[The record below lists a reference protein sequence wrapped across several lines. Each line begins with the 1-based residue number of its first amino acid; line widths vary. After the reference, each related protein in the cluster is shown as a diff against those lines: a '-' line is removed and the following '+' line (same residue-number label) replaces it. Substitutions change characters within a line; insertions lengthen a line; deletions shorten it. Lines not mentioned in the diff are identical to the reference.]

1 MIKPISRGEHERRTA
16 GVKGGSNKM
25 FGKQSASLDKPGNTG
40 KDQRADRSKHAV
52 GGVKTTGHSISKPAS
67 PGRTAPPTKG
77 RAR

>member
-16 GVKGGSNKM
+16 GVKGGSTKM

-52 GGVKTTGHSISKPAS
+52 GGAKTSGHSVSKPAAAGH
-67 PGRTAPPTKG
+67 PAPLKKG
-77 RAR
+77 K